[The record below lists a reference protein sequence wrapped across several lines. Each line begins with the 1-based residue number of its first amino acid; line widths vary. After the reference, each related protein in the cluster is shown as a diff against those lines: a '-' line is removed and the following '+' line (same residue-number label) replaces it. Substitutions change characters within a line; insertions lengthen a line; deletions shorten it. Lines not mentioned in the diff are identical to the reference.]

1 MPRLTVSSAT
11 DPYGSSAAY
20 WDRLHIG
27 PNSATL
33 VSFFADLAPVGG
45 HALEIGPGTGR
56 MTLAVA
62 RRMAGLHCLEPSSA
76 MRAVLLTKLAGEP
89 GMRDRVTVIDGTAP
103 DFRFDR
109 RFDYIY
115 LAAVFEDVPPEARRP
130 LFAGLAEHLAPGGV
144 LAMDMVHD
152 EAVPD
157 HPEREV
163 RSARQGECH
172 YILSSAVW
180 PLGPDLAG
188 VRRVYRTYYHDTL
201 VATETVECEYHLHR
215 PADVLA
221 DLRAAGLTAVGGS
234 AVTDEV
240 TPLDDKG
247 TLIARHEN

>member
-1 MPRLTVSSAT
+1 MSLTISSTT
-11 DPYGSSAAY
+11 DPYAVAAAY

-27 PNSATL
+27 PGSAAL
-33 VSFFADLAPVGG
+33 VSFFAGLAPPGG

-56 MTLAVA
+56 VTLAVA
-62 RRMAGLHCLEPSSA
+62 GRVASLHCLEPSPA
-76 MRAVLLTKLAGEP
+76 MRAVLMTKLAAEP
-89 GMRDRVTVIDGTAP
+89 DLRDRVTVLGDAAP

-115 LAAVFEDVPPEARRP
+115 LAAVYEDVPPEARRP
-130 LFAGLAEHLAPGGV
+130 LLAGVAGCLAPGGV
-144 LAMDMVHD
+144 LAMDMVTD
-152 EAVPD
+152 EVVPD

-163 RSARQGECH
+163 RSARQGECR
-172 YILSSAVW
+172 YTLSSAVR

-188 VRRVYRTYYHDTL
+188 VRRVYRTYHRDRL
-201 VATETVECEYHLHR
+201 VATETMECDYHLHR

-234 AVTDEV
+234 AVTDAV

-247 TLIARHEN
+247 TLIARHDS

>member
-1 MPRLTVSSAT
+1 MALTVSSVT
-11 DPYGSSAAY
+11 DPYGVAAAY
-20 WDRLHIG
+20 WDHLHIG
-27 PNSATL
+27 PGSAAL
-33 VSFFADLAPVGG
+33 VSFFAGLAPPGG
-45 HALEIGPGTGR
+45 YALEIGPGTGR

-62 RRMAGLHCLEPSSA
+62 ERVASVHCLEPSPA

-89 GMRDRVTVIDGTAP
+89 DIGQRVTVLGGAAP

-109 RFDYIY
+109 RFDYVY

-130 LFAGLAEHLAPGGV
+130 LFAGLAEYLAPGGV

-152 EAVPD
+152 EVVPD

-163 RSARQGECH
+163 RGARQGECR
-172 YILSSAVW
+172 YTLSSAVW

-188 VRRVYRTYYHDTL
+188 VRRLYRTYHRDTL
-201 VATETVECEYHLHR
+201 VSTEIVECDYHLHR

-221 DLRAAGLTAVGGS
+221 DLRAVGLTAVGGS

-247 TLIARHEN
+247 TLIARHDS